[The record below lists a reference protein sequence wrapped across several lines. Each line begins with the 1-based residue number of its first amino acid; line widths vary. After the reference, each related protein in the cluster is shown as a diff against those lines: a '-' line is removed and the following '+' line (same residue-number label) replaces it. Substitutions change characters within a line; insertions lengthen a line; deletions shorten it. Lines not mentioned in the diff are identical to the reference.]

1 MWNAELESRRW
12 LEQAKRDVGAGWAL
26 VDAEYFE
33 QACFMSQQAAEK
45 AVKSIAYGL
54 GERTVLGHS
63 VVELIRRYSDRV
75 PALRSLLQGARV
87 LDLFYIPTR
96 YPNGLP
102 GGLASEA
109 FSKEQAKQG
118 LDLSERFL
126 MVADQFQASGSAES
140 C

>member
-1 MWNAELESRRW
+1 MWNAEVESKRW
-12 LEQAKRDVGAGWAL
+12 LAQAKRDLGAGWAL
-26 VDAEYFE
+26 VDAKYFE

-45 AVKSIAYGL
+45 AVRSIAYGL

-63 VVELIRRYSDRV
+63 VVELIGRYSNRV
-75 PALRSLLQGARV
+75 PALRSLLQSARV
-87 LDLFYIPTR
+87 LDLYYIPTR

-102 GGLASEA
+102 GGVASEA
-109 FSKEQAKQG
+109 FSKEQATQG

-126 MVADQFQASGSAES
+126 MIADEFQASGSTMS